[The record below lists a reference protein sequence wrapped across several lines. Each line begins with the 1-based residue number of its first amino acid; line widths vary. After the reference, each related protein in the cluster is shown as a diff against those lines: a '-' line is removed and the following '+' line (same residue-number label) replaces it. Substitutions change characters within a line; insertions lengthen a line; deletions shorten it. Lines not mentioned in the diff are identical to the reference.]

1 MIKILVIDDEKPTLS
16 MLSLFLQALGY
27 QVLTAESEEAALD
40 IFRKE
45 HPSIVLTDIK
55 MPGKDGLAALQ
66 EIKEMDADAQVIV
79 ITGHGDRNLASR
91 AYDLGAIRFLNKP
104 LNTDE
109 LMAALELAKEK
120 LKTDA

>member
-45 HPSIVLTDIK
+45 RPPIVLTDIK

-120 LKTDA
+120 LKADA